1 MDEWSDTVS
10 RRGMLADFGERKKR
24 KEVDFEGIEFKKENP
39 SSIEGR
45 KSKNRGK
52 IFTPPP
58 PFVNDFVTFQGGER
72 NTLDLSTI
80 IILV

>member
-39 SSIEGR
+39 QLDRRTKIEEPRKNIYSPSSLR
-45 KSKNRGK
+45 
-52 IFTPPP
+52 
-58 PFVNDFVTFQGGER
+58 
-72 NTLDLSTI
+72 
-80 IILV
+80 

>member
-24 KEVDFEGIEFKKENP
+24 KEVDFERIEFKKENP

-52 IFTPPP
+52 IFTPP
-58 PFVNDFVTFQGGER
+58 FVNDFITF
-72 NTLDLSTI
+72 
-80 IILV
+80 